1 MFFIMGVSQEEKKL
15 DFDEF
20 TICKYCEKYGH
31 VEVYISY
38 WYFMFFFIPL
48 FKWNKTYFV
57 KMTCCNKIGKLN
69 NEIGRK
75 IEKKEKVSLDLD
87 NIEFIDLEDRNYFN
101 YDKSEEINK
110 YIEDLEFEKKKIE
123 QGKKEKAIEIAKEL
137 LDVLPIEVIAQKT
150 GLTIEEIKNLKK

>member
-20 TICKYCEKYGH
+20 TICRCCGKYGH
-31 VEVYISY
+31 VEVYILY

-57 KMTCCNKIGKLN
+57 KMTCCNKVGNLD

-75 IEKKEKVSLDLD
+75 IEKKEKVSLDVD
-87 NIEFIDLEDRNYFN
+87 DIEFIDLENRKYFN
-101 YDKSEEINK
+101 YDKPEEINK
-110 YIEDLEFEKKKIE
+110 SLEDLDFETKKIE
-123 QGKKEKAIEIAKEL
+123 KEKAIEIAKEL
-137 LDVLPIEVIAQKT
+137 LDVLPVKVIAQKT
-150 GLTIEEIKNLKK
+150 GLTIEEVEKLK

>member
-20 TICKYCEKYGH
+20 TICRCCRKYGH

-57 KMTCCNKIGKLN
+57 KMTCCNKVGKLD

-75 IEKKEKVSLDLD
+75 IEKKEKVSLDVD
-87 NIEFIDLEDRNYFN
+87 DIEFIDLENRNYFN
-101 YDKSEEINK
+101 YDKPEEINTSL
-110 YIEDLEFEKKKIE
+110 EDLELGKNGIE
-123 QGKKEKAIEIAKEL
+123 QGRKEKATEIAKEL
-137 LDVLPIEVIAQKT
+137 LDALPVEVIAQKT
-150 GLTIEEIKNLKK
+150 GLTIEEVEKLK